1 MNFWHVTSKS
11 LGLKSG
17 DFLLPPVETKVLRE
31 HWRTKDLDVVFCTS
45 SMHAVKRYAKKIQ
58 DPVLLEC
65 KIQPEDWIG
74 FTHNANEIMARKA
87 QILRVLEL

>member
-1 MNFWHVTSKS
+1 MARYVKIIRSKAC
-11 LGLKSG
+11 

-65 KIQPEDWIG
+65 KIQLEDWIG
-74 FTHNANEIMARKA
+74 FTHNANEVIARKA
-87 QILRVLEL
+87 QILRVLDL